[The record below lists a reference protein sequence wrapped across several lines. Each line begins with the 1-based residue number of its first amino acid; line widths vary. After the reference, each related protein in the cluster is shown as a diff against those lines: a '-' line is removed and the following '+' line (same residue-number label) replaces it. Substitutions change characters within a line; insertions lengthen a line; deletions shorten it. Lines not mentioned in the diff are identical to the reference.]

1 MTGTCPNHVYDCNTF
16 TDAPFTT
23 NHHPLKFCSSVG
35 GLELHVTNMA
45 RACVVRH
52 EEGTIVRRPNGT
64 FVGMRLPETLSAD
77 VRSPVG
83 PPVSSKGWGQ
93 GTQRWLYT

>member
-1 MTGTCPNHVYDCNTF
+1 MLRSP
-16 TDAPFTT
+16 PTT
-23 NHHPLKFCSSVG
+23 TRSSFARLW

-77 VRSPVG
+77 VRSSVG